1 MNKLRY
7 TPSSTHIGAQ
17 QIHAATDLP
26 KHNITAGTPGGII
39 YPGAHV
45 DDNSWV
51 DEGVIIGGPS
61 TITNSRISG
70 HNTVIQES
78 AISNSSINHCDLF
91 RSIITNSELVDV
103 QDAGS
108 PISSSTLHHA
118 ETLGTIITDTTITGA
133 ELCRVP
139 VRNAPPVTGGRILGE
154 HQVVVVETPSGVVCA
169 YHGGDGVVYVSHPTL
184 GTLTTSEL
192 GRLIHEKESAA
203 HGISREETLVLVK
216 LIAAAPLISHE

>member
-139 VRNAPPVTGGRILGE
+139 VRNAPPVTGGRI
-154 HQVVVVETPSGVVCA
+154 VCA